1 MNGVLHSIIV
11 AAAENGVIG
20 RGNRLPW
27 HLPADLAHFK
37 RTTLGHPVI
46 MGRRTW
52 ESIGKPLPGRRNI
65 VVSRT
70 PGFTA
75 PGCDVA
81 RDLDAA
87 YALVKGEEEIFV
99 IGGTRIFEVALPSAD
114 RIFLT
119 RVLATVDGDTRFPEL
134 RPDAWRETFLG
145 EHAADERNAYGLR
158 FVLLERLRA

>member
-1 MNGVLHSIIV
+1 VLRSLIV

-70 PGFTA
+70 PGFAA
-75 PGCDVA
+75 PGCEVA
-81 RDLDAA
+81 PDLATA
-87 YALVKGEEEIFV
+87 YARSQDEPEVFV
-99 IGGTRIFEVALPSAD
+99 IGGTQLYEAALPGAD
-114 RIFLT
+114 RIYLT
-119 RVLATVDGDTRFPEL
+119 RVLASVEGDARFPDL
-134 RPDAWRETFLG
+134 RPDAWHEESLG
-145 EHAADERNAYGLR
+145 EHAADERNAHGLR
-158 FVLLERLRA
+158 FVLLERKRP

>member
-1 MNGVLHSIIV
+1 MLHSLIV

-37 RTTLGHPVI
+37 RTTMGRPVI

-70 PGFTA
+70 PGFSA
-75 PGCDVA
+75 PGCVVA
-81 RDLDAA
+81 PDLSSA
-87 YALVKGEEEIFV
+87 YALSAGETEVFV
-99 IGGTRIFEVALPSAD
+99 IGGTQLYEAALPGAD
-114 RIFLT
+114 RIYLT
-119 RVLATVDGDTRFPEL
+119 RVLASVEGDARFPEL
-134 RPDAWRETFLG
+134 RPDAWHETFLG
-145 EHAADERNAYGLR
+145 ERPPDERNAHGLR
-158 FVLLERLRA
+158 FLLLERKRP

>member
-1 MNGVLHSIIV
+1 VRHSLIV

-70 PGFTA
+70 PGFIA
-75 PGCDVA
+75 PGCEVA
-81 RDLDAA
+81 TDLAAA
-87 YALVKGEEEIFV
+87 YALCGEEPEAFV
-99 IGGTRIFEVALPSAD
+99 IGGAKLYEAALPGAD
-114 RIFLT
+114 RIYLT
-119 RVLATVDGDTRFPEL
+119 RVLAGVDGDSRFPDL
-134 RPDAWRETFLG
+134 RPDAWDEKLLG
-145 EHAADERNAYGLR
+145 EQPADERNAHGLR
-158 FVLLERLRA
+158 FLLLERRHP

>member
-1 MNGVLHSIIV
+1 MLHSLIV

-65 VVSRT
+65 IVSRT
-70 PGFTA
+70 PGFLA
-75 PGCDVA
+75 PGCEVV

-87 YALVKGEEEIFV
+87 YSLAEGEPEAYV
-99 IGGTRIFEVALPSAD
+99 IGGTQLYEAALPGAD
-114 RIFLT
+114 RIYLT
-119 RVLATVDGDTRFPEL
+119 RVLANVDGDARFPDL
-134 RPDAWRETFLG
+134 RPDAWRETLLG
-145 EHAADERNAYGLR
+145 EHAPDDRNAHGLR
-158 FVLLERLRA
+158 FFLLERRGR

>member
-1 MNGVLHSIIV
+1 MLHSLIV

-70 PGFTA
+70 PGFSA
-75 PGCDVA
+75 PGCEVA
-81 RDLDAA
+81 PDLATA
-87 YALVKGEEEIFV
+87 YSLTREAPEVFV
-99 IGGTRIFEVALPSAD
+99 IGGTRLYEAALPGAD
-114 RIFLT
+114 RIYLT
-119 RVLATVDGDTRFPEL
+119 RVLASVDGDARFPDL
-134 RPDAWRETFLG
+134 RPDAWEEKSLG
-145 EHAADERNAYGLR
+145 MHPADDRNAHGLQ
-158 FVLLERLRA
+158 FLLLERKRT